1 MYGTLRFFRSALQNS
16 GDHELLFDFKQP
28 LFSVFKRKNEF
39 DDMKMIVNLGI
50 SRESACLDS
59 NFVSFFVNTG
69 GSGGGGGDGDGGVSG
84 ELIGDKYYN
93 YDRNKQGAYTRIAL
107 G

>member
-69 GSGGGGGDGDGGVSG
+69 GSGGGVSG

-93 YDRNKQGAYTRIAL
+93 YDRNKQGAYTKIAL